1 MKVSFTALVLL
12 ASFSS
17 LVTDAADAEAATT
30 SKSKGFL
37 SEHLA
42 SKTTATAHRSLRGL
56 KGKPP
61 PKPKITIC
69 HYQDDDGDGL
79 FEFKE
84 LTLPEK
90 AALAHL
96 ANHHND
102 TLLVKGASCDVTVV
116 NGTNPSLNMTGP
128 TSSHSSRSKKSARAR
143 PSLFDRYLQTFLPEV
158 PPVCKVP
165 KDTPNTLSWD
175 YYSGLVNK
183 NQLTA
188 KLARGIEEYKGAK
201 SKAMAGTA
209 GSEEGEE
216 AVIPHRLLFTDKENI
231 LDCSISASI
240 SSPPDLYMLAE
251 NVRATIR
258 AYQDVLPD
266 AEIVFLTDTDCRK
279 ALNDLKPELLEYF
292 DNLEG
297 MFKGDI
303 CRVADL
309 LVNGGYYFDVD
320 LLIVNPFVAPPGVE
334 FATVKAWKYESN
346 PQLFQAFVAT
356 KPGNHIIARSL
367 TIMLEVLK
375 GERKMRGILLGTFAL
390 QEALA
395 EIEFEENS
403 SNVNSK
409 VYLLSELLLDEQEDA
424 YGKLPRQP
432 NDGSPGYTEGTCN
445 YFVADDVDQSV
456 YFYSR
461 VVGTTLCGKEVPL
474 QGVTTQV
481 DQA

>member
-1 MKVSFTALVLL
+1 MKVLVTALVLL
-12 ASFSS
+12 VSS
-17 LVTDAADAEAATT
+17 LVTDADATT
-30 SKSKGFL
+30 SK
-37 SEHLA
+37 
-42 SKTTATAHRSLRGL
+42 TTAHRSLRGR
-56 KGKPP
+56 PP
-61 PKPKITIC
+61 PSHKRTITIC
-69 HYQDDDGDGL
+69 HYQDDDGL
-79 FEFKE
+79 VKFKE

-90 AALAHL
+90 ASSAHL

-102 TLLVKGASCDVTVV
+102 TLPVNGACPTNINVTVV
-116 NGTNPSLNMTGP
+116 NGTSPSLNMTGH
-128 TSSHSSRSKKSARAR
+128 TSSSSHSSRSKKSAR
-143 PSLFDRYLQTFLPEV
+143 PSPSKLFDRYLQTFLPDVSPVCEV
-158 PPVCKVP
+158 PKA
-165 KDTPNTLSWD
+165 TNTDSWD

-183 NQLTA
+183 NLLTA
-188 KLARGIEEYKGAK
+188 KLAREIYEYKGAK
-201 SKAMAGTA
+201 AKAM
-209 GSEEGEE
+209 GSEEGE
-216 AVIPHRLLFTDKENI
+216 VIPRRLVFTDKENI

-258 AYQDVLPD
+258 AYQDVWPD
-266 AEIVFLTDTDCRK
+266 AEIVFLTDTDCRR
-279 ALNDLKPELLEYF
+279 ALNDLEPELLEYF
-292 DNLEG
+292 DNLPG

-320 LLIVNPFVAPPGVE
+320 LLVVNPFVAPPGVE
-334 FATVKAWKYESN
+334 FATVKAWEYESN

-367 TIMLEVLK
+367 TMMLEVLK

-395 EIEFEENS
+395 EIEFEEK

-445 YFVADDVDQSV
+445 FFVADDVDQSV

-461 VVGTTLCGKEVPL
+461 VVGTTFCGKEVPS
-474 QGVTTQV
+474 QGVTTHV